1 VEWSGDLLP
10 RVYVVL
16 VRPLVHPIVQPLVTF
31 ALPSTSTYLPPL
43 HTMQAD
49 PATLQLLSQT
59 LTSTVSPDK
68 ATRRAA
74 EEQLKTGETQPG
86 FLLLVLE
93 LVKSDQVEVIV
104 RQAAGVYFK
113 NAVKRLWE
121 PEEVCGQ
128 HVCCISRWCS

>member
-1 VEWSGDLLP
+1 
-10 RVYVVL
+10 
-16 VRPLVHPIVQPLVTF
+16 
-31 ALPSTSTYLPPL
+31 
-43 HTMQAD
+43 MQAD

-121 PEEVCGQ
+121 PEEVCGRR
-128 HVCCISRWCS
+128 VCSSSRWFS